1 MLKSQILKE
10 IEECV
15 HVFVF
20 VTKSFIFCQGPMGP
34 VGPMGNAGEVG
45 LPGDPGVRGERGPM
59 GPVGQIVSSEYHSS
73 NILKKNTYTV
83 VNVKKNLCAKK
94 IRGYIGAPLYLNANI
109 FNDLA

>member
-1 MLKSQILKE
+1 MLKCQILKE

-20 VTKSFIFCQGPMGP
+20 VTKSFIFFQGPMGP

-59 GPVGQIVSSEYHSS
+59 GPVGQIVSSEYHSR
-73 NILKKNTYTV
+73 NILKKIHIQLCMSRKT
-83 VNVKKNLCAKK
+83 NVYG
-94 IRGYIGAPLYLNANI
+94 R
-109 FNDLA
+109 